1 MEVETF
7 NDFSKA
13 AEALEH
19 ALRTIERGLEANAA
33 TKETSSSELAGL
45 TALKEEIIGQ
55 LAQLAKFEKIKE
67 VYAADENDAVLQL
80 QALVEHASEDSI
92 IRPSHIYA
100 LLIAHHA
107 GKQNYRPAYRCIT
120 QLQKLQKNL
129 DLATVIDAE
138 LLDKI
143 CDELQVA
150 RVTNVKQQHGDSD
163 NEVED
168 VEYSHAMKK
177 RESLF

>member
-67 VYAADENDAVLQL
+67 
-80 QALVEHASEDSI
+80 
-92 IRPSHIYA
+92 
-100 LLIAHHA
+100 
-107 GKQNYRPAYRCIT
+107 
-120 QLQKLQKNL
+120 
-129 DLATVIDAE
+129 
-138 LLDKI
+138 
-143 CDELQVA
+143 
-150 RVTNVKQQHGDSD
+150 
-163 NEVED
+163 
-168 VEYSHAMKK
+168 
-177 RESLF
+177 